1 MKLEIM
7 PKNSNQPNIQKSLA
21 ELLKDGRAEKNIS
34 IDELSQLSGISA
46 QHLKHLE
53 AGNYGAMP
61 AAIYTEHFL
70 EKCAGHLSI
79 PKDTLISA
87 YRKETNT
94 DDAVKNILAKQKPPI
109 FKHSLLVT
117 PKFVMV
123 AVMFILVISTGGYL
137 WYQLSHLLGA
147 PYLIVESPK
156 GDIIVNEES
165 IMIGGYTQAD
175 GHIFLNGREIV
186 NSNGHFEERL
196 VLQSGMNIAEIK
208 SINRFE
214 KEAVIVRRIIKN

>member
-1 MKLEIM
+1 MSKKSE
-7 PKNSNQPNIQKSLA
+7 QPNIQKSLA
-21 ELLKDGRAEKNIS
+21 ELFKDGRAEKNLS

-70 EKCAGHLSI
+70 EKCAGYLGV
-79 PKDTLISA
+79 PKDSLISA

-94 DDAVKNILAKQKPPI
+94 DDAVNNILAKQKPPI

-117 PKFVMV
+117 PKFVV
-123 AVMFILVISTGGYL
+123 ISVMCILVVATGGYL

-147 PYLIVESPK
+147 PYLVVERPK
-156 GDIIVNEES
+156 GDIIINEES
-165 IMIGGYTQAD
+165 IIIDGYTQAD
-175 GHIFLNGREIV
+175 SHIFLNGREII
-186 NSNGHFEERL
+186 NNNGHFEERL
-196 VLQSGMNIAEIK
+196 FLQSGMNVAEIK

-214 KEAVIVRRIIKN
+214 KEAIIVRRIIKN

>member
-1 MKLEIM
+1 M
-7 PKNSNQPNIQKSLA
+7 PKQPISQSLS
-21 ELLKDGRAEKNIS
+21 ELLKSGRENKNLS

-46 QHLKHLE
+46 QHLKYLE

-87 YRKETNT
+87 YRRETNT
-94 DDAVKNILAKQKPPI
+94 DDAIKNLLAQQKPAI
-109 FKHSLLVT
+109 FKNNLSIT
-117 PKFVMV
+117 PKFIVV
-123 AVMFILVISTGGYL
+123 ATIFILVIATGGYL

-165 IMIGGYTQAD
+165 ITIGGYTQAD
-175 GHIFLNGREIV
+175 SHIFLNGREIV
-186 NSNGHFEERL
+186 NNNGHFEERL
-196 VLQSGMNIAEIK
+196 VLQSGMNTAEVK

>member
-1 MKLEIM
+1 M
-7 PKNSNQPNIQKSLA
+7 
-21 ELLKDGRAEKNIS
+21 
-34 IDELSQLSGISA
+34 
-46 QHLKHLE
+46 
-53 AGNYGAMP
+53 
-61 AAIYTEHFL
+61 
-70 EKCAGHLSI
+70 
-79 PKDTLISA
+79 
-87 YRKETNT
+87 
-94 DDAVKNILAKQKPPI
+94 
-109 FKHSLLVT
+109 T
-117 PKFVMV
+117 PKFVVV

-147 PYLIVESPK
+147 PYLVVERPK

-175 GHIFLNGREIV
+175 SHIFLNGREIV

-196 VLQSGMNIAEIK
+196 VLQSGMNIAEVK

>member
-1 MKLEIM
+1 MHSKQEQKEKSREITL
-7 PKNSNQPNIQKSLA
+7 S
-21 ELLKDGRAEKNIS
+21 ELLKSGRENKNLS

-53 AGNYGAMP
+53 VGNYGAMP

-87 YRKETNT
+87 YRRETNT
-94 DDAVKNILAKQKPPI
+94 DDAIKNLLAQQKPAI
-109 FKHSLLVT
+109 FKNNLSIT
-117 PKFVMV
+117 PKFIVV
-123 AVMFILVISTGGYL
+123 ATIFILVIATGGYL

-175 GHIFLNGREIV
+175 SHIFLNGREIV
-186 NSNGHFEERL
+186 NNNGHFEERL
-196 VLQSGMNIAEIK
+196 VLQSGMNTAEVK

>member
-1 MKLEIM
+1 M
-7 PKNSNQPNIQKSLA
+7 PKQPISQSLS
-21 ELLKDGRAEKNIS
+21 ELLKSGRENKNLS

-53 AGNYGAMP
+53 VGNYGAMP

-87 YRKETNT
+87 YRRETNT
-94 DDAVKNILAKQKPPI
+94 DDAIKNLLAQQKPAI
-109 FKHSLLVT
+109 FKNNLSIT
-117 PKFVMV
+117 PKFIVV
-123 AVMFILVISTGGYL
+123 ATIFILVIATGGYL

-175 GHIFLNGREIV
+175 SHIFLNGREIV
-186 NSNGHFEERL
+186 NNNGHFEERL
-196 VLQSGMNIAEIK
+196 VLQSGMNTAEVK